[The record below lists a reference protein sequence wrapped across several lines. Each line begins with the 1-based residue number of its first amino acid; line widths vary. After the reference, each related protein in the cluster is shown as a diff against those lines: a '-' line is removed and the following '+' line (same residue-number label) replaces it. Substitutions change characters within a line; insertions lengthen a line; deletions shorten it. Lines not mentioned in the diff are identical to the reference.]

1 MSYGSAE
8 PRGGAMETSRAN
20 ATHAVITDPD
30 EASQFATEISDL
42 LVSTYGS
49 IDAIESHM
57 LNVGHGLDVSI
68 AESRVIDIV
77 GRATLHGGEMSVSQL
92 ANSLGVRVPSATG
105 TVRRLVSKG
114 LVAKGRN
121 PRDAR
126 RVDLTLT
133 RAGER
138 VFRLH
143 AIFHK
148 NMADAIAGDM
158 TSDERELLLR
168 GIRRLER
175 FYAQVREA

>member
-1 MSYGSAE
+1 MRASWHARDPGRGAVVASRSSA
-8 PRGGAMETSRAN
+8 TQS
-20 ATHAVITDPD
+20 VIADPD
-30 EASQFATEISDL
+30 EASQFAAEISDL

-49 IDAIESHM
+49 IDAIENHM
-57 LNVGHGLDVSI
+57 LNVGHGLGVSVC
-68 AESRVIDIV
+68 ESRVVDVI
-77 GRATLHGGEMSVSQL
+77 GRATLHGRGEMSVSGL
-92 ANSLGVRVPSATG
+92 ARALGVRVPSATA
-105 TVRRLVSKG
+105 TVRRLVD
-114 LVAKGRN
+114 KGRN
-121 PRDAR
+121 RHDAR

-133 RAGER
+133 RAGQR

-175 FYAQVREA
+175 FYAQAREA